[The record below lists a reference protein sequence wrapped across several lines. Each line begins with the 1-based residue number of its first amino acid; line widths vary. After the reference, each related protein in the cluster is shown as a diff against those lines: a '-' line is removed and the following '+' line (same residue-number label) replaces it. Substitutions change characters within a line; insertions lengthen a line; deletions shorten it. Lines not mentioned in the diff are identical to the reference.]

1 MCPSARPSAIGNSGF
16 TLIEALAALAVAS
29 AGIAAIG
36 SLSFSGLRSG
46 MAVERHI
53 AMRAVAQKIMTGLPD
68 REDLSDGDLTG
79 VMSDY
84 QWRIDAGPFGALS
97 PPGNGTVW
105 RPQRIALHV
114 RGPDGA
120 VFEIDTI
127 RLRKR
132 AAQ

>member
-1 MCPSARPSAIGNSGF
+1 LCPSTRLSAIGKGGF

-29 AGIAAIG
+29 TGIAAIG

-46 MAVERHI
+46 MAVEHHI
-53 AMRAVAQKIMTGLPD
+53 AMRGAAQKIVTGLPD
-68 REDLSDGDLTG
+68 REDVADGHLTG
-79 VMSDY
+79 IMSDY

-97 PPGNGTVW
+97 PRASETVW

>member
-1 MCPSARPSAIGNSGF
+1 LSRLARPSPTGAAGL

-29 AGIAAIG
+29 TGIAAIG

-53 AMRAVAQKIMTGLPD
+53 ALRGVAEKIVTGLPD
-68 REDLSDGDLTG
+68 REDLANGDLTG
-79 VMSDY
+79 AMDAY
-84 QWRIDAGPFGALS
+84 QWRVEAGPFGAFS
-97 PPGNGTVW
+97 APVGGTVW

-114 RGPDGA
+114 QAPDGA
-120 VFEIDTI
+120 VFEIDTV

-132 AAQ
+132 ATQ

>member
-29 AGIAAIG
+29 TGIAAIG

-53 AMRAVAQKIMTGLPD
+53 AMRGAAQKIMTGLPD
-68 REDLSDGDLTG
+68 REDLADGDLTG

-97 PPGNGTVW
+97 PPASETLW
-105 RPQRIALHV
+105 RPQRVALHV